1 MAKALFGASS
11 SIAKLYHAKF
21 DDVAT
26 GLHRREIISSS
37 AITSVFAQLSSKM
50 SPHDGARRSGS
61 EMVFGWFASE
71 RRERRR
77 KVRLDREHLEPRA
90 RRFLK
95 IYLNADETRK
105 PEFYQAVQEAS
116 EQCRPSGS
124 SLPPLEMEDAQV
136 AEAASSA
143 AMQIVLERSAL
154 NKGDRNS
161 DFVTDACA
169 TVAVAYHRAAGVYIM
184 DKEMQELGTAA
195 VHLLTIATSWTRI
208 TNEGAS

>member
-1 MAKALFGASS
+1 MMLQRGYIVKKS
-11 SIAKLYHAKF
+11 YQ
-21 DDVAT
+21 V
-26 GLHRREIISSS
+26 RQ
-37 AITSVFAQLSSKM
+37 ITSVFAQLSSKM
-50 SPHDGARRSGS
+50 SRYDCARRQWS
-61 EMVFGWFASE
+61 EMVIGSSE

-77 KVRLDREHLEPRA
+77 KARLDRKHLEPRA

-105 PEFYQAVQEAS
+105 PEFYRAVQEAS

-124 SLPPLEMEDAQV
+124 SLPPLELEDAQV
-136 AEAASSA
+136 AEATSSA
-143 AMQIVLERSAL
+143 AMQIVMERSAL

>member
-1 MAKALFGASS
+1 M
-11 SIAKLYHAKF
+11 
-21 DDVAT
+21 T
-26 GLHRREIISSS
+26 
-37 AITSVFAQLSSKM
+37 
-50 SPHDGARRSGS
+50 ARGGSGS
-61 EMVFGWFASE
+61 EMVIGWFASE

-77 KVRLDREHLEPRA
+77 KVRLDRKHLEPRA

-105 PEFYQAVQEAS
+105 PEFSQEAS

-124 SLPPLEMEDAQV
+124 VLPPLELEDAQV
-136 AEAASSA
+136 AEATSSA

-154 NKGDRNS
+154 NKSDRNS

-184 DKEMQELGTAA
+184 DKEMQESGTAA
-195 VHLLTIATSWTRI
+195 VHLLTIATSYMDAH
-208 TNEGAS
+208 NE

>member
-1 MAKALFGASS
+1 MTAHG
-11 SIAKLYHAKF
+11 
-21 DDVAT
+21 
-26 GLHRREIISSS
+26 G
-37 AITSVFAQLSSKM
+37 
-50 SPHDGARRSGS
+50 SGS

-71 RRERRR
+71 RERRR

-124 SLPPLEMEDAQV
+124 SLPPLELEDAQV
-136 AEAASSA
+136 AEATSSA
-143 AMQIVLERSAL
+143 AMQIVLKRSAL
-154 NKGDRNS
+154 NKSDRNS

-169 TVAVAYHRAAGVYIM
+169 TIAVAYHRAAGVYIM
-184 DKEMQELGTAA
+184 DTEMQELGTAA

-208 TNEGAS
+208 TNEGASYSMMQA

>member
-1 MAKALFGASS
+1 MTAYG
-11 SIAKLYHAKF
+11 
-21 DDVAT
+21 
-26 GLHRREIISSS
+26 G
-37 AITSVFAQLSSKM
+37 
-50 SPHDGARRSGS
+50 SGS

-71 RRERRR
+71 RERRR
-77 KVRLDREHLEPRA
+77 KVRFDRKHLEPRA

-124 SLPPLEMEDAQV
+124 SLPPLELEDAQV
-136 AEAASSA
+136 AEATSSA
-143 AMQIVLERSAL
+143 AMQIVLKRSAL
-154 NKGDRNS
+154 NKSDRNS

-208 TNEGAS
+208 YDAGIP

>member
-1 MAKALFGASS
+1 M
-11 SIAKLYHAKF
+11 
-21 DDVAT
+21 T
-26 GLHRREIISSS
+26 
-37 AITSVFAQLSSKM
+37 
-50 SPHDGARRSGS
+50 ARGGSGS
-61 EMVFGWFASE
+61 EMVIGSSE

-77 KVRLDREHLEPRA
+77 KARLDRKHLEPRA

-105 PEFYQAVQEAS
+105 PEFYRAVQEAS

-124 SLPPLEMEDAQV
+124 SLPPLELEDAQV
-136 AEAASSA
+136 AEATSSA

-154 NKGDRNS
+154 NKSDRNS

>member
-1 MAKALFGASS
+1 MMLQRGYIVKKS
-11 SIAKLYHAKF
+11 YQ
-21 DDVAT
+21 V
-26 GLHRREIISSS
+26 RQ
-37 AITSVFAQLSSKM
+37 ITSVFAQLSSKM
-50 SPHDGARRSGS
+50 SRYDCARRQWS
-61 EMVFGWFASE
+61 EMVIGSSE

-77 KVRLDREHLEPRA
+77 KARLDRKHLEPRA

-124 SLPPLEMEDAQV
+124 SLPPLELEDAQV
-136 AEAASSA
+136 AEATSRA
-143 AMQIVLERSAL
+143 AMQIVLDRSAL
-154 NKGDRNS
+154 NKSDRNS